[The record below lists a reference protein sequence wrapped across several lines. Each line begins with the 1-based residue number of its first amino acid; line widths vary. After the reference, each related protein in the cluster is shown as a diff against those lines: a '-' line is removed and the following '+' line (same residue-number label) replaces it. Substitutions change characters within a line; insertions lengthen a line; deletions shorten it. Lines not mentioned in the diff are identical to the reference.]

1 MKTLELEIV
10 NENVFILS
18 KDKTVESLGYST
30 TVKKGF
36 DFDGASIPKWLWS
49 IYGSPLNGNYV
60 VASLIHDGLYTSQ
73 KVSKSVS
80 DRVFLDVMK
89 LIEFNMML
97 TARLAGDLYGTNPID
112 ADTKEVYKARN
123 KAFLDAVD
131 AGAVTLRGD
140 FDNMDVVMA
149 RLLERV
155 SKTNQIVRDN
165 YVAEM
170 QRIGLA

>member
-18 KDKTVESLGYST
+18 KDKTVESLGYSI

-60 VASLIHDGLYTSQ
+60 VASLIHDGLYASQ

-80 DRVFLDVMK
+80 DKIFLDVMK
-89 LIEFNMML
+89 QSNVGYIKRRSMY
-97 TARLAGDLYGTNPID
+97 LAVKMFGGKYW
-112 ADTKEVYKARN
+112 KEASEYKD
-123 KAFLDAVD
+123 KY
-131 AGAVTLRGD
+131 T
-140 FDNMDVVMA
+140 
-149 RLLERV
+149 
-155 SKTNQIVRDN
+155 N
-165 YVAEM
+165 YVDVNTNTNSNA
-170 QRIGLA
+170 